1 MTNEERIE
9 LQRRLISNLGSLR
22 TCAVLLGDV
31 DRIADLDAQ
40 LEAANAKL
48 AELEAA

>member
-9 LQRRLISNLGSLR
+9 LQRRLIANLGSLR
-22 TCAVLLGDV
+22 QCAVLLGDI

-48 AELEAA
+48 AELENA